1 MTKAMVPKVIAP
13 VNVVIHNLLVY
24 LGMKPFSALTTPRK
38 TLLMGLSLIGAAG
51 IVVSL
56 KPRST
61 SLEEAPKPK
70 PYFSEEQ
77 SYLGRGNFINLDQAT
92 FVEPQSSELVPPTQ
106 VWTVAGSN
114 TVSLNWTRMPNSKGY
129 EVEYRT
135 DDQAAQY
142 ARVEVPFFTV
152 RNASSGKS
160 YQFRVR
166 TVAHDDQPSS
176 YSPAV
181 AVTPTALKQSTANEK
196 IAFEVAGWL
205 PPGWEDP
212 DVRSSF
218 DRGIGTLTEINPFW
232 YNFSPGGELEP
243 KGGAR
248 NPEVTALAHQNSIKV
263 IPTVTNNFDGD
274 RVTAFLANPA
284 KQDAFIQA
292 VVQELRTYDY
302 DGIDLDFENVHASDR
317 NAFTVFLKTL
327 AQQVHLSGKTI
338 QLTAQAKKSDQDN
351 WDGPGALDLDA
362 LADTFDRYKIM
373 TYDFSRPDSEP
384 GPIAP
389 LSWLTEVLNYWK
401 TKVPPEKIL
410 AGVPFYGYDWSLS
423 TDDDVGIVWD
433 GVQQIKDAFKVEE
446 GVDVTSAEPFIKYS
460 DKTGPRI
467 VYYQDAQSV
476 TRKIDVIKQAGVGGA
491 AIWLLG
497 SEDPQNFRAIGSK
510 TTVTTRIAEKPLNIG
525 VKVNGQNVEVSVTK
539 FPDIA
544 KVKVLYGTDP
554 ERVTQELDF
563 STNSI
568 IQLPPLATGELRYIV
583 AVAFDKSG
591 REIRRSGIA
600 SVDARTVDVDPQEP

>member
-1 MTKAMVPKVIAP
+1 MTKAMVPKLSVS

-38 TLLMGLSLIGAAG
+38 TFLMGLSLIAAAG

-56 KPRST
+56 KPRAT
-61 SLEEAPKPK
+61 SHDEAPKPK

-92 FVEPQSSELVPPTQ
+92 FVEPQSSELIPPTQ

-114 TVSLNWTRMPNSKGY
+114 TVSLNWTRLPNSKGY

-135 DDQAAQY
+135 DNQAAQY

-152 RNASSGKS
+152 RNAASGKS

-166 TVAHDDQPSS
+166 TVAQDEQRSS
-176 YSPAV
+176 YSAAV
-181 AVTPTALKQSTANEK
+181 AVTPTALKQSTASEK
-196 IAFEVAGWL
+196 IAFEVAGWV

-232 YNFSPGGELEP
+232 YNFSASGELEP

-248 NPEVTALAHQNSIKV
+248 NPEVTALAHQNGIKV

-274 RVTAFLANPA
+274 RVTAFLASPG

-302 DGIDLDFENVHASDR
+302 EGIDLDFENVHASDR

-389 LSWLTEVLNYWK
+389 LSWLSEVLNYWK

-446 GVDVTSAEPFIKYS
+446 GVDVPSAEPFLKYA
-460 DKTGPRI
+460 DKDGPRI

-476 TRKIDVIKQAGVGGA
+476 ARKIDVIKQAGVGGA

-497 SEDPQNFRAIGSK
+497 SEDPANFNSIGSK
-510 TTVTTRIAEKPLNIG
+510 TTVTTRVAEKPLNIG
-525 VKVNGQNVEVSVTK
+525 IKVTGQNVEVSVTK

-554 ERVTQELDF
+554 ERITEELDF

-568 IQLPPLATGELRYIV
+568 IELPPLAKGELRYIV
-583 AVAFDKSG
+583 AVAYDKSG

-600 SVDARTVDVDPQEP
+600 SVDTRTVDANNQEP